1 MKTWILILLISLN
14 FSKLANSCGFYPY
27 GDDIRFSLLKPNY
40 VPIYGFSQ
48 FHYTS
53 FRYGTFA
60 NSFEAFE
67 QAKYDENIISWY
79 NHFQG
84 EFTHQDIYKSLYE
97 NKISELSQKN
107 AFSAFEKALLS
118 EKFKEE
124 LAYMKFAQSISGLN
138 SWSDD
143 PWERKVN
150 RIIKIRKKQI
160 KNALKFAK
168 SAKNEDLKRRY
179 AYLGVRL
186 SFYNKDY
193 AQLKKIYSS
202 YFEKSEV
209 KDAVYYWSLHFY
221 TYTLDESPAKY
232 VTIAQVFAHSQEKR
246 FASDL
251 QNYGDFSQEEIMK
264 ACKTDEE
271 KQAVSFY
278 YLSKKTDNSLSEI
291 KKIGNSL
298 GENSLMYLLLRETN
312 KIEDW
317 ILTPYYSEFSP
328 SMSSEGWNDSLYF
341 ITRSRISMDR
351 IYAKNVADYL
361 SSINFKNSENELWK
375 KSIQAYLLFLAED
388 ISSSLKFGSHLKMN
402 VEDKKLKRFNEM
414 LLALIELKT
423 QKVANLD
430 SKFIQQTILAEAEKK
445 NYQFLF
451 AIGRELEYAG
461 NTIDAAY
468 LFSHVNVE
476 EENYYYENIDYPQSV
491 FWRTKN
497 LAKSTYNEDFFTD
510 YFYYLDAQ
518 YSTKQVAE
526 LIQDLQDEDSKN
538 NFSRWKKSKIAKN
551 IHRMND
557 LLGTKQLR
565 NNELQAAL
573 KTFKLVNDSIWKSDA
588 YKTYLNANP
597 FYTDFYTEHSKS
609 FGDTIRFTKVQV
621 VEKLIANLD
630 KIEMSEGK
638 KKAYYCFQVANC
650 YLNMTQYG
658 NSWIMKR
665 YYWSSTAQRHRYAD
679 DDEYFQC
686 NLAKKYYL
694 LANESTKDPKI
705 SALSLRMAGRCEKY
719 RLTDIGIQNE
729 IYDSEYYDKIF
740 YKNQYYSKLKDQF
753 PDDYEPL
760 ISNCYSFEEYNK
772 YLR

>member
-1 MKTWILILLISLN
+1 
-14 FSKLANSCGFYPY
+14 
-27 GDDIRFSLLKPNY
+27 
-40 VPIYGFSQ
+40 
-48 FHYTS
+48 
-53 FRYGTFA
+53 
-60 NSFEAFE
+60 
-67 QAKYDENIISWY
+67 
-79 NHFQG
+79 
-84 EFTHQDIYKSLYE
+84 
-97 NKISELSQKN
+97 
-107 AFSAFEKALLS
+107 
-118 EKFKEE
+118 
-124 LAYMKFAQSISGLN
+124 
-138 SWSDD
+138 
-143 PWERKVN
+143 
-150 RIIKIRKKQI
+150 
-160 KNALKFAK
+160 
-168 SAKNEDLKRRY
+168 
-179 AYLGVRL
+179 
-186 SFYNKDY
+186 
-193 AQLKKIYSS
+193 
-202 YFEKSEV
+202 
-209 KDAVYYWSLHFY
+209 
-221 TYTLDESPAKY
+221 
-232 VTIAQVFAHSQEKR
+232 
-246 FASDL
+246 
-251 QNYGDFSQEEIMK
+251 
-264 ACKTDEE
+264 
-271 KQAVSFY
+271 
-278 YLSKKTDNSLSEI
+278 
-291 KKIGNSL
+291 
-298 GENSLMYLLLRETN
+298 
-312 KIEDW
+312 
-317 ILTPYYSEFSP
+317 
-328 SMSSEGWNDSLYF
+328 MSSEGWNDSLYF

-375 KSIQAYLLFLAED
+375 KSMQAYLLFLAED
-388 ISSSLKFGSHLKMN
+388 ISSSLKFSSHLKMN
-402 VEDKKLKRFNEM
+402 VENKKIKRFNEM
-414 LLALIELKT
+414 LLALIELKN

-468 LFSHVNVE
+468 LFSHVNTE

-491 FWRTKN
+491 FWRSKN

-538 NFSRWKKSKIAKN
+538 DFTRWKKSKIAKN

-609 FGDTIRFTKVQV
+609 LGDTIRFTKVQV
-621 VEKLIANLD
+621 VEKLIANLT
-630 KIEMSEGK
+630 KIEESEGK
-638 KKAYYCFQVANC
+638 KKAYHCFQVANC

-719 RLTDIGIQNE
+719 RLIDIGIQNE

-760 ISNCYSFEEYNK
+760 ISNCYSFVEYNK